1 MPSTSV
7 LRTTSVKNG
16 FSLVEIITVLF
27 VVSLGLVGILSLI
40 IQNIQSQSYN
50 KDNLIAYQLAQEGV
64 ELTRKIRDSN
74 WRGARLP
81 FSTIL
86 YSGNAG
92 TTYYMD
98 YNDPALNVYDSNNPD
113 AAILRQDNNGF
124 YTHDLSAS
132 TPSSGFSRL
141 ITITN
146 GQYGQNNSVNIKVTV
161 SWSANTRNYH
171 YDLDTSL
178 YNWK

>member
-1 MPSTSV
+1 MPSTPV
-7 LRTTSVKNG
+7 LRTTNVKNG
-16 FSLVEIITVLF
+16 FSLVEIISVLF
-27 VVSLGLVGILSLI
+27 VVSLGLVGLLSLI

-64 ELTRKIRDSN
+64 ELTRKIRDSR
-74 WRGARLP
+74 WRGGSATLH
-81 FSTIL
+81 
-86 YSGNAG
+86 SGI
-92 TTYYMD
+92 YYMD
-98 YNDPALNVYDSNNPD
+98 YNDSTLNVYNSNNPD
-113 AAILRQDNNGF
+113 AAILRQDTNGF

-146 GQYGQNNSVNIKVTV
+146 GPHSSFNIKVTV

>member
-74 WRGARLP
+74 WRGDRLP
-81 FSTIL
+81 LSSIL
-86 YSGNAG
+86 HSGS
-92 TTYYMD
+92 YYMD
-98 YNDPALNVYDSNNPD
+98 YNDSALNVYDSNNPD
-113 AAILRQDNNGF
+113 AAILRQDANGF

-141 ITITN
+141 ITITV
-146 GQYGQNNSVNIKVTV
+146 YSPSTVNIWVNVKVTV
-161 SWSANTRNYH
+161 SWSANNRNYH
-171 YDLDTSL
+171 YDLETSL
-178 YNWK
+178 YNWR

>member
-1 MPSTSV
+1 MKSLTT
-7 LRTTSVKNG
+7 LRTTRAKNG
-16 FSLVEIITVLF
+16 FSLIEIITVLF
-27 VVSLGLVGILSLI
+27 VVSLGLVGLLSLI

-50 KDNLIAYQLAQEGV
+50 KDNLIAYQLAQEGA

-74 WRGARLP
+74 WRGAKSA

-86 YSGNAG
+86 HSGV
-92 TTYYMD
+92 YYMD
-98 YNDPALNVYDSNNPD
+98 YNDSALNVYNSNNPS
-113 AAILRQDNNGF
+113 AAILRQDANGF

-146 GQYGQNNSVNIKVTV
+146 GPHGSVNIKVTV

-171 YDLDTSL
+171 YDLETSL